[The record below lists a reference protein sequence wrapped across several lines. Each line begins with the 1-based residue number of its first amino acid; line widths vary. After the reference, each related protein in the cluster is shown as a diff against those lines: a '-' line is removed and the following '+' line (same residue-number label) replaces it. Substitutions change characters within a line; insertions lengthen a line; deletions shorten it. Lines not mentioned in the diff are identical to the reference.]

1 MGLQNL
7 FGDLGLESSLQK
19 IAHHMQ
25 VIAGNI
31 GKMYPDTSG
40 NMRVAV
46 QNGTVTTVTTV
57 GTVSNV
63 GAVGGY
69 NAQYDQYSQMQ
80 SNANGNRSRITV
92 S

>member
-31 GKMYPDTSG
+31 GKMYPDTNG

-46 QNGTVTTVTTV
+46 QSGTVNTVQ
-57 GTVSNV
+57 TVSNI
-63 GAVGGY
+63 ASVGGY
-69 NAQYDQYSQMQ
+69 NMQYDQYSQMQ
-80 SNANGNRSRITV
+80 ANANGNRSRITV

>member
-25 VIAGNI
+25 VIASNI

-46 QNGTVTTVTTV
+46 QNGTLNTVQ
-57 GTVSNV
+57 TVSNI

-69 NAQYDQYSQMQ
+69 NMQYDQYSQMQ
-80 SNANGNRSRITV
+80 SNVTGIRSRITV